1 MFIGL
6 KPSQVI
12 YMKKIWFMGIY
23 LLVLIFS
30 AGMFAGCAGEAAE
43 DTGEQK
49 IGVVVSILPQAEF
62 AERVGGDRVMV
73 TVMIPPGGNPHT
85 YELTPR
91 QLEEVSRAKIYAKV
105 GSGIE
110 FELVWTDKIISVNSE
125 MLVVDCSRG
134 IDLIESADNSEHED
148 ENGEL
153 NEEEFTGERTYHNYN
168 PHVWLSPANAKIMV
182 ENIYSG
188 LIEVDPDGRN
198 SYYEN
203 KVDFQNELDELDNE
217 IRKILSGKKN
227 RKILVYHPAWTYFAR
242 DYHLEQII
250 IEKEGKEPT
259 AEGIRNL
266 ISQAKLYNIKLIF
279 ASPELSVKSA
289 ETIAR
294 EIGGSVVLISPLEKD
309 YLANM
314 RKAAEAFGQALE

>member
-6 KPSQVI
+6 KPSQAI
-12 YMKKIWFMGIY
+12 YMKRIWFAGIY
-23 LLVLIFS
+23 LLVLVFL
-30 AGMFAGCAGEAAE
+30 AGMFAGCDGKAAE

-49 IGVVVSILPQAEF
+49 MGVVVSILPQAEF
-62 AERVGGDRVMV
+62 AERIGGDRLMV
-73 TVMIPPGGNPHT
+73 TVMVPPGGNPHT
-85 YELTPR
+85 YEPTPG

-110 FELVWTDKIISVNSE
+110 FELVWADKIISVNKE
-125 MLVVDCSRG
+125 ILVVDCSSG
-134 IDLIESADNSEHED
+134 IDLIESADNSEHEG

-153 NEEEFTGERTYHNYN
+153 NEEEFAGEAASHNYD
-168 PHVWLSPANAKIMV
+168 PHIWLSPANAKIMT

-188 LIEVDPDGRN
+188 LIEADPDGRDF
-198 SYYEN
+198 YYEN
-203 KVDFQNELDELDNE
+203 KVVFQNELDELDNE
-217 IRKILSGKKN
+217 IRKILSGREN

-242 DYHLEQII
+242 DYHLELVI

-259 AEGIRNL
+259 AEGIKNL

-309 YLANM
+309 YLTNM
-314 RKAAEAFGQALE
+314 RKVAEAFKQALE